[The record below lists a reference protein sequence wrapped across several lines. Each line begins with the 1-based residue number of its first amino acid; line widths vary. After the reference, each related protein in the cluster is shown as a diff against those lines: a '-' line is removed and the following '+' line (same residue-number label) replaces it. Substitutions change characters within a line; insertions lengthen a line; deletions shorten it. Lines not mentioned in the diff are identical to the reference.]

1 MKSTNKCLE
10 WELFS
15 KSVNSNAYH
24 IKKVE
29 RNVDAVKV
37 RKLWAGNIKHCVEL
51 LMNDQN
57 RLRTDLNMIGNEI
70 EYKKEMKSTKIKSFQ
85 KEIFC
90 PICDKFQEQLHYC
103 QVRRRHINYDQ
114 FNKVKI

>member
-37 RKLWAGNIKHCVEL
+37 KKLGAGNIEHCVEL

-57 RLRTDLNMIGNEI
+57 RLRTDLNMIEDEMMKNI
-70 EYKKEMKSTKIKSFQ
+70 KKKKCQRTKVFKRKYSVHFVTSFRSNCFTAKAEKGTSTMTNLIR
-85 KEIFC
+85 
-90 PICDKFQEQLHYC
+90 L
-103 QVRRRHINYDQ
+103 
-114 FNKVKI
+114 